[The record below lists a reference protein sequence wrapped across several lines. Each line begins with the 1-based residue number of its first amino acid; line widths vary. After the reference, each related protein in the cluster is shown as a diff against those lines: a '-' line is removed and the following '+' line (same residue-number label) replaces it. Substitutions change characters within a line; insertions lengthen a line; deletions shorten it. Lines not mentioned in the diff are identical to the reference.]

1 MFRFILTLCVT
12 LLVQSVYA
20 QTEQE
25 LIEKISYPWE
35 DPVGNEIRFPEVF
48 EPDELPAVWEDY
60 ASKEDFLDHLF
71 KMCKSKKFERSDL
84 AFDFLE
90 IHFKYL
96 DLTEKQIQ
104 QLILWAKSSRE
115 TLAMGAIR
123 CLCAGRVKSAIPT
136 LRECLKS
143 RKANI
148 VAEALKALGEM
159 RDLLAEDD
167 ITAIVSCLDNTKVF
181 ENYVLVD
188 FCEMTPVNVR
198 AAEVLARIGEPAAFA
213 HERIFKT
220 FFTPDEDGN
229 YNEAVF
235 DELSKTLSQS
245 DVTIQ
250 DFWRQ
255 MLKIG
260 IHPLERGVSTLYLRI
275 AKALVKLQP
284 DNKQYQI
291 LLLQH
296 YVIALDEE
304 GSDQYSNLRIHQNIH
319 GAKDVKCMEPFL
331 LFVEKHKEILWPED

>member
-1 MFRFILTLCVT
+1 MFRFISTLCVA
-12 LLVQSVYA
+12 LMFQSVYA

-25 LIEKISYPWE
+25 LIEKISYPWQRPYGS
-35 DPVGNEIRFPEVF
+35 DILIPVVF
-48 EPDELPAVWEDY
+48 EPEELPALWKDY
-60 ASKEDFLDHLF
+60 SSKDAFIEHLF
-71 KMCKSKKFERSDL
+71 KTCKSKKFDHRNV
-84 AFDFLE
+84 AFRFLE
-90 IHFKYL
+90 HHFKDL
-96 DLTEKQIQ
+96 DLSEKQIQ
-104 QLILWAKSSRE
+104 RLIQWAKSGRQE
-115 TLAMGAIR
+115 QAIDAIK
-123 CLCAGRVKSAIPT
+123 CLGKGGVKSAIPT
-136 LRECLKS
+136 LRKCMKK
-143 RKANI
+143 RKPEIA
-148 VAEALKALGEM
+148 AEALNALGEM
-159 RDLLAEDD
+159 RDLLTEDD
-167 ITAIVSCLDNTKVF
+167 ITAIVSCLDDTREF
-181 ENYVLVD
+181 IEWYAD
-188 FCEMTPVNVR
+188 FGASISVNVR

-213 HERIFKT
+213 HERIYKT

-235 DELSKTLSQS
+235 DELSKTLSRS

-260 IHPLERGVSTLYLRI
+260 IHPLKIGVSTLYLRI

-319 GAKDVKCMEPFL
+319 DAKDLKYMEPFL